1 MTAEAAA
8 TAVDV
13 VGAASG
19 LGARRRARTAVRRDC
34 LALSGPDRLVVA
46 ARDRRARRQH
56 AALLRRLPRRRAPGA
71 RRLRRC
77 CAARTSRTSRLFFAA
92 HLTVK
97 GTPPARNTIRQR
109 LGMLRSFFDRIIE
122 WDWTDAPARTPIFAI
137 DVPVADDPLP
147 EFLDDA
153 QAARLAAAT
162 AQRRAV
168 RSARHRAAV
177 PDRDAGR

>member
-1 MTAEAAA
+1 MADNTLRCFAGYLVDAHPDLVGF
-8 TAVDV
+8 VDV
-13 VGAASG
+13 
-19 LGARRRARTAVRRDC
+19 RRAHVE
-34 LALSGPDRLVVA
+34 GFKV
-46 ARDRRARRQH
+46 
-56 AALLRRLPRRRAPGA
+56 
-71 RRLRRC
+71 
-77 CAARTSRTSRLFFAA
+77 FFAA

-122 WDWTDAPARTPIFAI
+122 WDWTDAPARTPIFAV

-147 EFLDDA
+147 EFLDDG
-153 QAARLAAAT
+153 QAARLAAAS
-162 AQRRAV
+162 RRRCAV